1 MSAITFASGA
11 NCPFSFMLVIDCK
24 PRSAGRRKKNRN
36 REKKKVYRKLN
47 IKLVSESSGIT

>member
-1 MSAITFASGA
+1 MSAIASASGD

-36 REKKKVYRKLN
+36 REEKNSLLKAKYKTYL
-47 IKLVSESSGIT
+47 